1 MVKQVHIRRIG
12 INELRE
18 DPGKYIAEVR
28 GGTTLL
34 ITDAGRRVARLIPE
48 PKVTESTEEPLI
60 AKARGKPKTTRPK
73 ARLRG
78 GGSMTEIVR
87 ENRR

>member
-1 MVKQVHIRRIG
+1 MHERQIG
-12 INELRE
+12 IHELRRN
-18 DPGKYIAEVR
+18 PGRYIAEVR
-28 GGTTLL
+28 RGTTLVL
-34 ITDAGRRVARLIPE
+34 TDDGRRVARLIPE
-48 PKVTESTEEPLI
+48 PNVTESREEPLI
-60 AKARGKPKTTRPK
+60 VKARGKPKTTRPK